1 MENKGYVMYDN
12 YNVDYDEWYE
22 EFKDWCY
29 DNDIDASNYGKDS
42 ENFHNWVWN
51 TLNMYWDDFIYNL
64 QHDKDNNVD
73 CVVTGKVGRWNG
85 NFDIVATHFATL
97 EKAIYACIK
106 DCDYITITQ
115 TEDGA
120 IDVYASHHDGSHS
133 FTIHKLNERGY
144 DAKCDEDNDLNN
156 EKYFDKFNIQY

>member
-1 MENKGYVMYDN
+1 MENKGYVIYDN
-12 YNVDYDEWYE
+12 HNVDYDEWYE

-29 DNDIDASNYGKDS
+29 DNDIDVSNYGEDS
-42 ENFHNWVWN
+42 DNFHEWVWN

-64 QHDKDNNVD
+64 RYDKDNNVD

-85 NFDIVATHFATL
+85 NFEIVATHFATL

-120 IDVYASHHDGSHS
+120 IDVWAAHHDGSHS
-133 FTIHKLNERGY
+133 FTIHKLNEKGY

-156 EKYFDKFNIQY
+156 EEYFDKFNIQY